1 LRRAWQTRFVNAIH
15 NIEGKVIEGNGKW
28 QRLTLATRALQHRN
42 YRLYFIGLL
51 ISFTGTW
58 MQSVAQSWLVY
69 RLTDSEWLLGL
80 VGFAG
85 QVPIFLLASFG
96 GVMADRYSRHRILVI
111 TQVLS
116 LLQALVL
123 AILTLTHHIS
133 VGAVIA
139 LALLLGVVNAFDF
152 PTRQS
157 FLSELVEK
165 DHLMNAIA
173 LNSSVVNSSRIIGP
187 AVAGLL
193 VAWLGEG
200 MCFLLNAISYLAVI
214 AGLFMMKAVRRREEK
229 PTNSAFSALKEGF
242 DYVRQ
247 TAPIR
252 ALLLL
257 LALVSICGLPYIV
270 LMPIFADKILNGGA
284 SGMGLMLGASGI
296 GSLSA
301 AITLASRRQVQGLG
315 RVVAIS
321 VATFGALLIVFA
333 FSRNLIISTLLLVP
347 MGFAIMLQ
355 MSGSNTLLQAMVDDR
370 MRGRMMSFFS
380 MSLMGMAPFGS
391 LLGGAIARSIGAPKT
406 LAIGGVICLLG
417 AVVFS
422 LRLSSLSNQA
432 ALLLAP
438 PEITSEP

>member
-1 LRRAWQTRFVNAIH
+1 VAESNRKL
-15 NIEGKVIEGNGKW
+15 
-28 QRLTLATRALQHRN
+28 QRLRFATRALQHRN
-42 YRLYFIGLL
+42 YRIYFIGML

-58 MQSVAQSWLVY
+58 MQTVAQSWLIY
-69 RLTDSEWLLGL
+69 RITGSEWLLGL

-85 QVPIFLLASFG
+85 QIPIFLLVPIG
-96 GVMADRYSRHRILVI
+96 GVVADRYNRHRILII
-111 TQVLS
+111 TQTLS
-116 LLQALVL
+116 LIQAFAL

-133 VGAVIA
+133 VGAVVV
-139 LALLLGVVNAFDF
+139 LALMLGMINAFDF

-165 DHLMNAIA
+165 DDLMNAIA
-173 LNSSVVNSSRIIGP
+173 LNSSVINGSRIVGP

-200 MCFLLNAISYLAVI
+200 LCFLINAISYLGVI
-214 AGLFMMKAVRRREEK
+214 AGLLLMKAVRRREEK
-229 PTNSAFSALKEGF
+229 PTTSAFFALKEGF
-242 DYVRQ
+242 DYVRR

-257 LALVSICGLPYIV
+257 LALVSICGLPYLV
-270 LMPIFADKILNGGA
+270 LMPIFADKILDGGA
-284 SGMGLMLGASGI
+284 SAMGLMLGVSGI

-301 AITLASRRQVQGLG
+301 AITLASRRQIQGLG

-321 VATFGALLIVFA
+321 VAAFAALLIVFS
-333 FSRNLIISTLLLVP
+333 FSRNLILSTALLAP
-347 MGFAIMLQ
+347 MGFTLMLQ

-391 LLGGAIARSIGAPKT
+391 LIAGAVARSIGAPKT
-406 LAIGGVICLLG
+406 LAIGGAICLLG
-417 AVVFS
+417 AAVFS
-422 LRLSSLSNQA
+422 LRLSDLRNQA
-432 ALLLAP
+432 MPLLSSR
-438 PEITSEP
+438 EIPNQP

>member
-1 LRRAWQTRFVNAIH
+1 MS
-15 NIEGKVIEGNGKW
+15 EGNEKR
-28 QRLTLATRALQHRN
+28 QRLKLATRALQHRN
-42 YRLYFIGLL
+42 YRIYFIGLL

-69 RLTDSEWLLGL
+69 RLTESEWLLGL

-85 QVPIFLLASFG
+85 QVPIFLLAPFG
-96 GVMADRYSRHRILVI
+96 GVMADRYSRHRLLLV
-111 TQVLS
+111 TQVFS
-116 LLQALVL
+116 LLQAFAL
-123 AILTLTHHIS
+123 AILTLTHHIN
-133 VGAVIA
+133 VGAVIS
-139 LALLLGVVNAFDF
+139 LALLLGIVNAFDF
-152 PTRQS
+152 PVRQS

-165 DHLMNAIA
+165 EDLMNAIA

-200 MCFLLNAISYLAVI
+200 MCFLLNAISYIAVI
-214 AGLFMMKAVRRREEK
+214 AGLFMMTAVKRREEK

-247 TAPIR
+247 TAPVR

-270 LMPIFADKILNGGA
+270 LMPIFADKILNSGA
-284 SGMGLMLGASGI
+284 KGMGLMLGAAGI
-296 GSLSA
+296 GSLCA

-321 VATFGALLIVFA
+321 VAIFGTLLIIFA
-333 FSRNLIISTLLLVP
+333 FSRSLIFSTLLLAP
-347 MGFAIMLQ
+347 MGFTIMLQ

-380 MSLMGMAPFGS
+380 MSLMGMLPFGS
-391 LLGGAIARSIGAPKT
+391 LLAGAIAHRIGAPKT
-406 LAIGGVICLLG
+406 LAIGGVICLVG
-417 AVVFS
+417 AAVFS
-422 LRLSSLSNQA
+422 LRLSDLKNQA
-432 ALLLAP
+432 SLLMAQS
-438 PEITSEP
+438 EVTSD